1 MNEIGIKLLLVG
13 NSNVGKTSIILQYI
27 DNFFPNN
34 HLSTIGVEFKVKK
47 FEYRRFK
54 VNLQIWDTSGQ
65 ERFHSITNNFFRN
78 ADCIFFVY
86 DITDYKSFEGV
97 KIWIKEAE
105 EIGNYFQKMLIGNKC
120 DLVEQRE
127 VSEEELNNYSKENN
141 IISLEISA
149 KEKNN
154 LYEAFNKMIELIFK
168 DKSDEEIIRDFG
180 VSNSSLSILSDST
193 KKKKRKKKKKTE
205 KCC

>member
-1 MNEIGIKLLLVG
+1 MNEISIKLLLVG

-27 DNFFPNN
+27 DNFFPKG
-34 HLSTIGVEFKVKK
+34 HLSTIGVEFKVKT
-47 FEYRRFK
+47 FEYRSFK
-54 VNLQIWDTSGQ
+54 IDLQIWDTSGQ

-86 DITDYKSFEGV
+86 DITNYKSFEDA

-105 EIGNYFQKMLIGNKC
+105 EIGNFFQKMLIGNKC
-120 DLVEQRE
+120 DLVEKRE

-141 IISLEISA
+141 IISLEMSA

-154 LYEAFNKMIELIFK
+154 LNEAFNEMIKLIFK

-180 VSNSSLSILSDST
+180 VSNSSLSILSKNT
-193 KKKKRKKKKKTE
+193 KKKKRKKEKKTE

>member
-1 MNEIGIKLLLVG
+1 MNEISIKLLLVG

-27 DNFFPNN
+27 DNFFPKG
-34 HLSTIGVEFKVKK
+34 HLSTIGVEFKVKT
-47 FEYRRFK
+47 FEYRSFK
-54 VNLQIWDTSGQ
+54 IDLQIWDTSGQ
-65 ERFHSITNNFFRN
+65 ERFHSITKNFFRN

-86 DITDYKSFEGV
+86 DITNYKSFEDA

-105 EIGNYFQKMLIGNKC
+105 EIGNFFQKMLIGNKC
-120 DLVEQRE
+120 DLVEKRE

-141 IISLEISA
+141 IISLEMSA

-154 LYEAFNKMIELIFK
+154 LNEAFNEMIKLIFK

-180 VSNSSLSILSDST
+180 VSNSSLSILS
-193 KKKKRKKKKKTE
+193 
-205 KCC
+205 

>member
-1 MNEIGIKLLLVG
+1 MNEISIKLLLVG

-27 DNFFPNN
+27 DNFFPKG
-34 HLSTIGVEFKVKK
+34 HLSTIGVDFKVKT
-47 FEYRRFK
+47 FEYRSFK
-54 VNLQIWDTSGQ
+54 INLQVWDTSGQ
-65 ERFHSITNNFFRN
+65 ERYHSITNNFFRN

-86 DITDYKSFEGV
+86 DITNYKSFEGA

-105 EIGNYFQKMLIGNKC
+105 EIGNFFQKMLIGNKC
-120 DLVEQRE
+120 DLVEKRE

-141 IISLEISA
+141 IISLEMSA

-154 LYEAFNKMIELIFK
+154 LNEAFNEMIKLIFK

-180 VSNSSLSILSDST
+180 VSNSSLSISSKN
-193 KKKKRKKKKKTE
+193 KKQKKRKKKKNE